1 MDENT
6 DAVASQ
12 EQITK
17 IFGNESAQAQAQVH
31 DDDGNS
37 GASKGEI

>member
-37 GASKGEI
+37 GASKVEI